1 VVSVFS
7 LSLVAVVASAEPD
20 VVKRAQTHFRAG
32 KTLYDL
38 GQYPDAIR
46 EFAAG
51 YALVPKPE
59 FLLNLG
65 QAYRRAHDLP
75 QAREMFL
82 RYLEKAPPNAPE
94 RGQVRDT
101 LRELDAELE
110 KAPPAPPPAAP
121 PATDRP
127 VEAVAAEPRLTP
139 GAAPEPVVPEVV
151 ESPSPT
157 RHLVWAVPLAVA
169 VAVGIGVGV
178 WAATRSPPDACAGA
192 TGLGCFDLRHP

>member
-1 VVSVFS
+1 MV
-7 LSLVAVVASAEPD
+7 LIASAEPD

-38 GQYPDAIR
+38 GQYTDAIR

-82 RYLEKAPPNAPE
+82 KYLEKAPPNAPE

-101 LRELDAELE
+101 LKEIDDELE
-110 KAPPAPPPAAP
+110 KSPPPPPPPGDRPAEPAPEAKLTPAPPAATEAPPAAP
-121 PATDRP
+121 
-127 VEAVAAEPRLTP
+127 ELT
-139 GAAPEPVVPEVV
+139 
-151 ESPSPT
+151 ESPSPA
-157 RHLVWAVPLAVA
+157 RHLVWAVPLAVVVIA
-169 VAVGIGVGV
+169 AAAVGV
-178 WAATRSPPDACAGA
+178 WAATRGPPDACAGA
-192 TGLGCFDLRHP
+192 TGLGCLDLRNH